1 MRLYQLTVP
10 KDDAWTVMNE
20 FGDIGYA
27 MFINLN
33 KDESPY
39 NLPYTTQIKLCEE
52 AERKLNYL
60 LDQCKKHYVDVFPPE
75 NVKAF
80 LSQLT
85 KIKDNKRKAINLLLD
100 EIQKDIN
107 QQESFVDQQNQRLK
121 ETEATLANFRDAYQV
136 FNVALKMIP
145 QLNQKAK
152 TDLEKNPEA
161 APFIEGDNTIKIE
174 RIAGVVETSE
184 VERLRRLV
192 FRATKAKSFMH
203 VEQFLHPEMEGVKSI
218 NPKSVYIITFQ
229 DGQTIKDKITRIC
242 DSFTGQRYDL
252 PETADLYT

>member
-145 QLNQKAK
+145 RLNEKAK
-152 TDLEKNPEA
+152 TDLE
-161 APFIEGDNTIKIE
+161 
-174 RIAGVVETSE
+174 
-184 VERLRRLV
+184 
-192 FRATKAKSFMH
+192 
-203 VEQFLHPEMEGVKSI
+203 
-218 NPKSVYIITFQ
+218 
-229 DGQTIKDKITRIC
+229 
-242 DSFTGQRYDL
+242 
-252 PETADLYT
+252 